1 MFLMEWISITKDNRV
16 KGCLVVICMTTLWL
30 AIMYLFL
37 SMAGALL
44 GAIGYP
50 IVLLG
55 GLGYTFWHLQ
65 HLKRRLAKTEIEL
78 SNLKRRFVS
87 IQGEEHE
94 LEASEWAYKDP
105 DEPSK

>member
-1 MFLMEWISITKDNRV
+1 
-16 KGCLVVICMTTLWL
+16 
-30 AIMYLFL
+30 MYLFL

-44 GAIGYP
+44 RAIAHP

-65 HLKRRLAKTEIEL
+65 YLKQRLAKTEIEL
-78 SNLKRRFVS
+78 SNLKRGRFVS

-94 LEASEWAYKDP
+94 LGASEWAYRDP